1 MTEQTF
7 IDLGFDKQNIPE
19 EEGMHGSYEYY
30 YRLEIGEIV
39 LITNTQVEA
48 EEEGWWGSI
57 FEYYDLKIKG
67 AGDLE
72 DLVRVLSLNMI

>member
-1 MTEQTF
+1 
-7 IDLGFDKQNIPE
+7 
-19 EEGMHGSYEYY
+19 
-30 YRLEIGEIV
+30 

>member
-1 MTEQTF
+1 
-7 IDLGFDKQNIPE
+7 
-19 EEGMHGSYEYY
+19 
-30 YRLEIGEIV
+30 

-48 EEEGWWGSI
+48 EEEGWWASI

>member
-7 IDLGFDKQNIPE
+7 IDLGFEKQVIPPDE
-19 EEGMHGSYEYY
+19 VEGAYEYY
-30 YRLEIGEIV
+30 YRLEIGEIL

-57 FEYYDLKIKG
+57 FEYYDL
-67 AGDLE
+67 
-72 DLVRVLSLNMI
+72 N

>member
-7 IDLGFDKQNIPE
+7 IDLGFEKQVIPPDE
-19 EEGMHGSYEYY
+19 VEGAYEYY
-30 YRLEIGEIV
+30 YRLEIGEIL

-72 DLVRVLSLNMI
+72 DLVRVLSLNMV